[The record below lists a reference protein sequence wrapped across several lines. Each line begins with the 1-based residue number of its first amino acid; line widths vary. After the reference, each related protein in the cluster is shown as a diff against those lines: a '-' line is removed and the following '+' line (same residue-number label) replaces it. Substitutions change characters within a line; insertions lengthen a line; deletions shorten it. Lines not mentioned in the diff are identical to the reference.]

1 MFNVSMCVLAITS
14 CIPHHPINA
23 DKIFGL
29 LGPDRKLHITHRD
42 AVVTHAKLVLVAVDE
57 HLGQVVELWDQLLV
71 AERADAGAPF
81 SSDMTTEMRVF
92 TLTSAVSRWQ
102 FLQERPMPE
111 KALSG
116 LSNLL
121 SLALRKNV
129 EKGSCRGRRGILEKN
144 GSRKLGAWKLPKQE
158 PTILS
163 IHMSVE

>member
-1 MFNVSMCVLAITS
+1 MELARHKLALQRLREAVQEDREKFNVSMCVLKITS
-14 CIPHHPINA
+14 CIPHHSINA

-29 LGPDRKLHITHRD
+29 LGPDRKLHIAHRD
-42 AVVTHAKLVLVAVDE
+42 AVVTHTKLVLIAVDK
-57 HLGQVVELWDQLLV
+57 HLGQVIELWDQLLV
-71 AERADAGAPF
+71 AERADSEPSL
-81 SSDMTTEMRVF
+81 SSDMTTKVRVF

-129 EKGSCRGRRGILEKN
+129 EKGSCRD
-144 GSRKLGAWKLPKQE
+144 RK
-158 PTILS
+158 
-163 IHMSVE
+163 